1 MQGSKLI
8 EIRKLAAVDMAWLGS
23 KIIIAEYALGV
34 ILPLVLGV
42 FTLRSTL
49 SSPTSVTWQTA
60 LGIWL
65 VTIAANYVPLL
76 LYAVSIAR
84 AGSVEAEGRP
94 EISHSRR
101 YGVQQIIILV
111 PFFVVVIAVIQE
123 RRRRK
128 L

>member
-23 KIIIAEYALGV
+23 KIIIAEYTLGV
-34 ILPLVLGV
+34 IFPLALGM
-42 FTLRSTL
+42 FTLRSSL
-49 SSPTSVTWQTA
+49 SSPAPLTWQTA

-84 AGSVEAEGRP
+84 AGSIEAEGRP
-94 EISHSRR
+94 EISHARC
-101 YGVQQIIILV
+101 YGVQQVIILV

-123 RRRRK
+123 RRRQK